1 MGVSSCR
8 PPAIYFLSLILLVFY
23 QYALADIYLHIPRGS
38 NNRLSGE
45 RQNRLNGNRVF
56 DSQVSP
62 VTVICT
68 KML

>member
-1 MGVSSCR
+1 
-8 PPAIYFLSLILLVFY
+8 LILLVFY